1 MKEFNMH
8 NRPKIIVFS
17 GIDGS
22 GKSTQLEL
30 LYNELFT
37 NYRVFISKIEYM
49 PLNDMNKSLI
59 KNLLIEFKSGI
70 EILKQTIS
78 LYTKD
83 NKFDYIL
90 CDRYLMCYLA
100 YAYVYGIEPIELIRK
115 MLFFIKNPD
124 LTLYFDVDVDLALK
138 RIQERDLELDRHE
151 NYASLIKAKEGYEK
165 LYRCS
170 GNLEIIDANKS
181 VEEINN
187 NVKDVL
193 IRRKLITHLK

>member
-1 MKEFNMH
+1 MKEIKMYCK
-8 NRPKIIVFS
+8 PKIIVFA

-30 LYNELFT
+30 LNNELIKS
-37 NYRVFISKIEYM
+37 YRVFISKIEYM
-49 PLNDMNKSLI
+49 SLNDMNKSLI
-59 KNLLIEFKSGI
+59 RNLLIEFKSGI
-70 EILKQTIS
+70 EILKQTIG

-124 LTLYFDVDVDLALK
+124 LTLYFDIDVNLALK
-138 RIQERDLELDRHE
+138 RIQERDSELDKHE
-151 NYASLIKAKEGYEK
+151 NYESLSKAKEGYEK
-165 LYRCS
+165 LYRYS
-170 GNLEIIDANKS
+170 GNLEIIDANRSAK
-181 VEEINN
+181 EINA
-187 NVKDVL
+187 NVKEVL
-193 IRRKLITHLK
+193 IRRKLI

>member
-1 MKEFNMH
+1 MYCK
-8 NRPKIIVFS
+8 PKIIVFA

-30 LYNELFT
+30 LNNELIKS
-37 NYRVFISKIEYM
+37 YRVFISKIEYM
-49 PLNDMNKSLI
+49 SLNDMNKSLI
-59 KNLLIEFKSGI
+59 RNLLIEFKSGI
-70 EILKQTIS
+70 EILKQTIG

-124 LTLYFDVDVDLALK
+124 LTLYFDIDVNLALK
-138 RIQERDLELDRHE
+138 RIQERDSELDKHE
-151 NYASLIKAKEGYEK
+151 NYESLSKAKEGYEK
-165 LYRCS
+165 LYRYS
-170 GNLEIIDANKS
+170 GNLEIIDANRSAK
-181 VEEINN
+181 EINA
-187 NVKDVL
+187 NVKEVL
-193 IRRKLITHLK
+193 IRRKLI

>member
-1 MKEFNMH
+1 MYCK
-8 NRPKIIVFS
+8 PKIIVFA

-30 LYNELFT
+30 LNNELIKS
-37 NYRVFISKIEYM
+37 YRVFISKIEYM
-49 PLNDMNKSLI
+49 SLNDMNKSLI
-59 KNLLIEFKSGI
+59 RNLLIEFKSGI
-70 EILKQTIS
+70 EILKQTIG

-124 LTLYFDVDVDLALK
+124 LTLYFDIDVDLALK
-138 RIQERDLELDRHE
+138 RIQEWDSALDKHE
-151 NYASLIKAKEGYEK
+151 NYESLSKDKEGYEK
-165 LYRCS
+165 LYRYS
-170 GNLEIIDANKS
+170 GNLEIIDANRSAK
-181 VEEINN
+181 EINA
-187 NVKDVL
+187 NVKEVL
-193 IRRKLITHLK
+193 IRRKLI